1 MLVNYEVISAK
12 WFNALPADYQKILV
26 EECEKAG
33 IETSKL
39 ILEKLEKEVKA
50 DLTTKR
56 GMIVVDNVD
65 IAAFKKAGE
74 KAYEVLKIADVK
86 DKVFKE
92 IGKK

>member
-1 MLVNYEVISAK
+1 
-12 WFNALPADYQKILV
+12 
-26 EECEKAG
+26 
-33 IETSKL
+33 
-39 ILEKLEKEVKA
+39 
-50 DLTTKR
+50 
-56 GMIVVDNVD
+56 MIVVENVN